1 MPAATDVD
9 QEELVATCEATH
21 HLTVV
26 LDLLLSL
33 QLSEL
38 IRGAV
43 DGAYHTSQ
51 HKVLLQQ
58 LHLLCGYIGLQE
70 LQDPAQQMTAVMQYV
85 QEVRQQSTVLS
96 CIPCAF

>member
-1 MPAATDVD
+1 VILAAG
-9 QEELVATCEATH
+9 QAIH

-26 LDLLLSL
+26 FDFLLSL

-43 DGAYHTSQ
+43 DGAQNNSQ
-51 HKVLLQQ
+51 HKVLLRQ

-70 LQDPAQQMTAVMQYV
+70 LQDPAQQMSAVMQYV
-85 QEVRQQSTVLS
+85 QEVRQESTVLI
-96 CIPCAF
+96 CIPCGFYEPLVL

>member
-1 MPAATDVD
+1 M
-9 QEELVATCEATH
+9 LYS
-21 HLTVV
+21 
-26 LDLLLSL
+26 LLSL

-85 QEVRQQSTVLS
+85 QEVRLESTVLN
-96 CIPCAF
+96 CICFS